1 MLALFACVPLWVA
14 MLTYTDGPANTSYK
28 IAIWF
33 LCFVL
38 FSNVLA
44 KAFISFYDLFDHHA

>member
-1 MLALFACVPLWVA
+1 MLTLFACAPLWIA

-44 KAFISFYDLFDHHA
+44 KAFISFFDLFDHHA